1 MNLSHLKVSTRLIA
15 TFAMLLSL
23 MLGLALFVFISIAN
37 VKERAED
44 VTDNNIPTL
53 QSIADMSSSSLTLRT
68 EELKYAY
75 VVDLKDASQVKVSED
90 SMKASMAK
98 FEAALNSYAS
108 RASSA
113 EEKVFV
119 DHLTK
124 QWAGMIDVHNRLLP
138 LVQQQQAKKVDE
150 LLQTDGVSTRN
161 ALSGQMVTVYA
172 NEVKESD
179 RASQEMGHSFST
191 MQTLLAIICSV
202 AIIFA
207 LAAGWMLIRYLMN
220 AFSNAISVAQ
230 RIASGDLVEPVHGR
244 EVPNEIGSLLKA
256 MDDMRTS
263 LASTV
268 SSVRENADSVASASE
283 QIARGNTDLSSRTE
297 EQASALEETASAM
310 EELSATIKQNTDN
323 AMNADRLAQDAS
335 QVANDGGDIVK
346 RVVSRMH
353 DINEGATRIVEV
365 ISLLDSIAF
374 QTNLLALNASVEA
387 ARAGEQGRGF
397 AVVASEVRNLAQ
409 RSAEASREIGSLIT
423 ESVSTIRSG
432 TELANEAGTT
442 IDEVVKSV
450 SRLKDIMSE
459 ISAASYE
466 QNQGVSQ
473 VSTAVT
479 QMDQTTQQNAALVEE
494 SAAAAASLYEQAREL
509 QNTVK
514 VFKINTSHDF
524 STVSRQTTVA
534 RKPAASTPAH
544 APAHKAAPVAAAAKP
559 SKAASHADNDDW
571 ETF

>member
-1 MNLSHLKVSTRLIA
+1 MNFSHLKVSTRLIA
-15 TFAMLLSL
+15 TFAILLSL
-23 MLGLALFVFISIAN
+23 MLGLSLFIYVSISS
-37 VKERAED
+37 VQVRSQG
-44 VTDNNIPTL
+44 VTDNNILTL

-68 EELKYAY
+68 DEMKYAY
-75 VVDLKDASQVKVSED
+75 VVDLKDAAQVRDTEEH
-90 SMKASMAK
+90 MKFNIAK
-98 FEAALNSYAS
+98 FEGALRSYTE
-108 RASSA
+108 RA
-113 EEKVFV
+113 EDPQEKRFA
-119 DHLTK
+119 DQLSQ
-124 QWAGMIDVHNRLLP
+124 QWADMINFHNRLMP
-138 LVQQQQAKKVDE
+138 LVQQQQEKKVDD
-150 LLQTDGVSTRN
+150 LLATDGIATRT
-161 ALSGQMVTVYA
+161 ALENQMVKVYA
-172 NEVKESD
+172 NEVKQSAD
-179 RASQEMGHSFST
+179 ASQEVRQSFST
-191 MQTLLAIICSV
+191 MQTFLIIGCAIAVLFAIATAWLL
-202 AIIFA
+202 
-207 LAAGWMLIRYLMN
+207 MRYLLN
-220 AFSNAISVAQ
+220 AFRETVVVAQ
-230 RIASGDLVEPVHGR
+230 RIAAGNLVEPVAGR
-244 EVPNEIGSLLKA
+244 DTRNEVGDLLKA

-263 LASTV
+263 LANTV

-346 RVVSRMH
+346 RVVTRMQ
-353 DINEGATRIVEV
+353 DINEGANRVVEV

-409 RSAEASREIGSLIT
+409 RSAEASREIGALIT
-423 ESVSTIRSG
+423 ESVNSIRSG

-450 SRLKDIMSE
+450 GRLKDIMSE

-524 STVSRQTTVA
+524 STVNRQPVT
-534 RKPAASTPAH
+534 RKTPSEAST
-544 APAHKAAPVAAAAKP
+544 APKSHSTAKAKP
-559 SKAASHADNDDW
+559 VKASHDSNDDW

>member
-15 TFAMLLSL
+15 TFAVLLSL
-23 MLGLALFVFISIAN
+23 MLGLALFIFITVSN
-37 VKERAED
+37 VQQRSAE

-53 QSIADMSSSSLTLRT
+53 QSIADMSSSSLSLRT
-68 EELKYAY
+68 DELKYAY
-75 VVDLKDASQVKVSED
+75 VVDPKDTASLRATEEH
-90 SMKASMAK
+90 MKFNIAK
-98 FEAALNSYAS
+98 FEGALQSYTK
-108 RASSA
+108 RAQSSDEKRYA
-113 EEKVFV
+113 EQ
-119 DHLTK
+119 LSQ
-124 QWAGMIDVHNRLLP
+124 QWADMISLHNRLIP
-138 LVQQQQAKKVDE
+138 LIQQQQAKKVDE
-150 LLQTDGVSTRN
+150 LIQTEGVSTRTAIEN
-161 ALSGQMVTVYA
+161 QMVKVYA
-172 NEVKESD
+172 NEVKQSAES
-179 RASQEMGHSFST
+179 SQAVHSSFSS
-191 MQTLLAIICSV
+191 MQVFLGIGCVIAIL
-202 AIIFA
+202 FA
-207 LAAGWMLIRYLMN
+207 CATGWLLIRYLMK
-220 AFSNAISVAQ
+220 AFYNAISVAE
-230 RIASGDLVEPVHGR
+230 RIAAGNLIGEVEGR
-244 EVPNEIGSLLKA
+244 EIHNEVGSLLKA

-263 LASTV
+263 LANTV
-268 SSVRENADSVASASE
+268 MSVRENSDSVASASE

-346 RVVSRMH
+346 RVVTRMQ
-353 DINEGATRIVEV
+353 DINEGANRIVEV

-409 RSAEASREIGSLIT
+409 RSADASREIGALIT
-423 ESVSTIRSG
+423 ESVTSIRSG
-432 TELANEAGTT
+432 TQLANEAGDT

-450 SRLKDIMSE
+450 GRLKDIMGE

-509 QNTVK
+509 QTTVQVFKVQGGRDLSPVNRQPATRKTTVHASPKPKVHSTVK
-514 VFKINTSHDF
+514 P
-524 STVSRQTTVA
+524 
-534 RKPAASTPAH
+534 KPAKAST
-544 APAHKAAPVAAAAKP
+544 
-559 SKAASHADNDDW
+559 DNNDDW

>member
-15 TFAMLLSL
+15 TFSLLLSL
-23 MLGLALFVFISIAN
+23 MLGLSLFIYVSISA
-37 VKERAED
+37 VQVRSEG
-44 VTDNNIPTL
+44 VTGNNIPTL
-53 QSIADMSSSSLTLRT
+53 QSIADMSASSLSLRAD
-68 EELKYAY
+68 ELKYAY
-75 VVDLKDASQVKVSED
+75 VIDNQDKGQLRDTED
-90 SMKASMAK
+90 HMKYNIAK
-98 FEAALNSYAS
+98 FEGALRSYTE
-108 RASSA
+108 RAESL
-113 EEKVFV
+113 EEKRFSDQLSQQWGEMV
-119 DHLTK
+119 DF
-124 QWAGMIDVHNRLLP
+124 HNRMMPL
-138 LVQQQQAKKVDE
+138 LVQHQDKKINEMLSTEGVKTRTVLENQLAK
-150 LLQTDGVSTRN
+150 
-161 ALSGQMVTVYA
+161 VYA
-172 NEVKESD
+172 HEVKQCSD
-179 RASQEMGHSFST
+179 ASLDLRHSFST
-191 MQTLLAIICSV
+191 MQFLLIIGCTIAVLFAV
-202 AIIFA
+202 A
-207 LAAGWMLIRYLMN
+207 AAWLLMRYLLD
-220 AFSNAISVAQ
+220 AFRSTAVVAQ
-230 RIASGDLVEPVHGR
+230 RIASGDLVETVKGR
-244 EVPNEIGSLLKA
+244 DIPNEVGALLKS

-263 LASTV
+263 LATTV
-268 SSVRENADSVASASE
+268 ASVRENADSVASASE

-346 RVVSRMH
+346 RVVTRMQ
-353 DINEGATRIVEV
+353 DINEGATRVVEV

-409 RSAEASREIGSLIT
+409 RSAEASREIGALIT
-423 ESVSTIRSG
+423 ESVTSIRTG

-442 IDEVVKSV
+442 IDEVVKAV
-450 SRLKDIMSE
+450 GRLKDIMSE

-494 SAAAAASLYEQAREL
+494 SAAAAASLYDQAREL
-509 QNTVK
+509 QDTVK
-514 VFKINTSHDF
+514 VFKVNTSHDF
-524 STVSRQTTVA
+524 STVSRQPVSRKASPALKTPSIA
-534 RKPAASTPAH
+534 KPAKGAH
-544 APAHKAAPVAAAAKP
+544 EEGD
-559 SKAASHADNDDW
+559 SW